1 MKKFKFNKSK
11 EIWRHWRLKKTTRNW
26 TSREK
31 KHLLN
36 NIQSNPHYHNKEV
49 KSSKY
54 HDPVVPIKAPR
65 ILSLRQG
72 REQPKLMEFIQKIET
87 ISSKCA
93 ASSKKILIDFS
104 STDRI
109 YPDACVLLI
118 ATIDNVKHLYPQL
131 KFRIKK
137 PIKNPSSIFD
147 PHAVFCHLGFYKL
160 LGLDYNAD
168 CSSKYVK
175 CWKYVSSDMTEG
187 EITKP
192 LIDELNKMGVD
203 TRGMYKSYME
213 AIANAVEHAY
223 MDEIKLPNEK
233 QLKKWW
239 MLLARIDKKLLL
251 YVCDKG
257 HGIPKTLKYTQDETI
272 FSILKDKVTGLLELN
287 KDCLYIKASM
297 LVKETKKEVA
307 SRETRTELPYRGKG
321 KDDIKSFIDKTK
333 GSELLVYSNK
343 GVFVYTGNKG
353 IAGSCYNNPSSINGT
368 ILQWSMPIEE

>member
-11 EIWRHWRLKKTTRNW
+11 EIWKHWLSKKTKRNW
-26 TSREK
+26 TSLEK
-31 KHLLN
+31 KHLRN
-36 NIQSNPHYHNKEV
+36 NVESNPHYHNKEV

-54 HDPVVPIKAPR
+54 IDPVVSIKAPK
-65 ILSLRQG
+65 IMSLRQG
-72 REQPKLMEFIQKIET
+72 KEQPKLMEFIQKIET
-87 ISSKCA
+87 ISSKCV
-93 ASSKKILIDFS
+93 ASRKKILIDFS
-104 STDRI
+104 SMIRM

-160 LGLDYNAD
+160 LGLEYNAD

-175 CWKYVSSDMTEG
+175 CWKYVSSDETEG
-187 EITKP
+187 AITKP
-192 LIDELNKMGVD
+192 LVDELTKMGVD

-223 MDEIKLPNEK
+223 MDEIELPNK
-233 QLKKWW
+233 NQLKKWW
-239 MLLARIDKKLLL
+239 MLLARIDNQLLL

-257 HGIPKTLKYTQDETI
+257 HGIPNTLKFTQNEHI
-272 FSILKDKVTGLLELN
+272 FKVLVSKVKGLLELN
-287 KDCLYIKASM
+287 KDCLYIQASM

-307 SRETRTELPYRGKG
+307 RETRTELPYRGKG
-321 KDDIKSFIDKTK
+321 KDDIKSFIDRTA
-333 GSELLVYSNK
+333 GSELVVHSNR
-343 GVFVYTGNKG
+343 GVFVYKG
-353 IAGSCYNNPSSINGT
+353 KEAIAGSCYNNPASINGT
-368 ILQWSMPIEE
+368 ILQWSIPIEE